1 MMKRIFYRTNQN
13 DPVIQAYKK
22 AVEKGKKNQHILP
35 YGEKWAVTN
44 LASDRVKPVVFD
56 DQKEAIQ
63 YAETNAT
70 SGVSIFIHGI
80 DGLIKERVDRK

>member
-1 MMKRIFYRTNQN
+1 MEKILYKTNQN
-13 DPVIQAYKK
+13 DPVIRAYKK

-44 LASDRVKPVVFD
+44 LASDKVNHVIFD
-56 DQKEAIQ
+56 NPKEAIQ

-70 SGVSIFIHGI
+70 SGTAVFIHSS
-80 DGLIKERVDRK
+80 DGRIKERKDY